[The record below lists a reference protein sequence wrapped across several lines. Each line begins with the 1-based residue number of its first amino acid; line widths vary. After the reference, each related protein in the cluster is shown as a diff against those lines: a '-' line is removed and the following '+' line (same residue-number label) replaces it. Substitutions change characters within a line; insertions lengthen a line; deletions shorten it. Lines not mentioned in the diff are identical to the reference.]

1 MLVALTN
8 GPYISRES
16 FLIAFSARASA
27 VPWDI
32 CRGSPSIFSGALS
45 LAGPAEPVGVMQLQL
60 HPTLTM
66 VTMCGKEIKLAM
78 DLSLGLPL
86 IEYGPSPKLLADGH
100 QFMSGIHRSG
110 LIRLMRSRLRSIYAQ
125 YYIHTETYNMCVQNC
140 QDNR

>member
-1 MLVALTN
+1 MCLALE
-8 GPYISRES
+8 PVL
-16 FLIAFSARASA
+16 FLLPRNIPRDS
-27 VPWDI
+27 
-32 CRGSPSIFSGALS
+32 CRVLQSVFSGALNFSLS

-110 LIRLMRSRLRSIYAQ
+110 LIRLMRSRLRSIYA
-125 YYIHTETYNMCVQNC
+125 
-140 QDNR
+140 

>member
-45 LAGPAEPVGVMQLQL
+45 LAGPAEPVGHMQLVLQL
-60 HPTLTM
+60 VPTLTK
-66 VTMCGKEIKLAM
+66 VTMCSKDATLAM
-78 DLSLGLPL
+78 DLSLWMPL
-86 IEYGPSPKLLADGH
+86 TD
-100 QFMSGIHRSG
+100 
-110 LIRLMRSRLRSIYAQ
+110 
-125 YYIHTETYNMCVQNC
+125 
-140 QDNR
+140 